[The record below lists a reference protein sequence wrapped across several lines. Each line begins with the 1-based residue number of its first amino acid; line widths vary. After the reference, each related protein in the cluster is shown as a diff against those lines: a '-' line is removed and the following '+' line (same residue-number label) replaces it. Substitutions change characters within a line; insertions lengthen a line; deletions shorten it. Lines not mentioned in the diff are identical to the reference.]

1 MHGCWSFQNFVISF
15 GLLHFRFY
23 VSGSLGISLLLS
35 LEWRRPITFLHF
47 FKVGPTVPITLVICN
62 ISYNIP
68 TSGATHWRV
77 LVVLLVYS
85 VKGGLFTFPV
95 IFTGTAS
102 PRVLARYQSPAVNC
116 TKLNIL
122 RTVSHTLFICIVQ
135 DISSAINCFVDIKEH
150 NCHTFL
156 CKASTLCPRAV
167 SGFCKRNEYSRR

>member
-1 MHGCWSFQNFVISF
+1 MA
-15 GLLHFRFY
+15 
-23 VSGSLGISLLLS
+23 
-35 LEWRRPITFLHF
+35 FLYF
-47 FKVGPTVPITLVICN
+47 FKVGPTVPITLVIRK

-102 PRVLARYQSPAVNC
+102 PRVLARYQSRAVNC

-122 RTVSHTLFICIVQ
+122 QTVSLTLLLCTVQ
-135 DISSAINCFVDIKEH
+135 DICIGHRLFCGHQRAQLSYLSVQGLHIVSSSSVWILQKKQILKTQKHTLLHINSSRTHHD
-150 NCHTFL
+150 
-156 CKASTLCPRAV
+156 STT
-167 SGFCKRNEYSRR
+167 SF